1 MSPLTSARAGCS
13 SLPRDADR
21 SARIALI
28 TLTAINLLNYLD
40 RYLIAG
46 IVAPLKEHFGA
57 RDADIGLL
65 TSVFLLVYMCASP
78 VFGLLARTMSR
89 TMLLG
94 TGVIIWSIATIGS
107 GLVNTLTQLLIA
119 RALVGVG
126 EAAYATVGPALL
138 ADHYRPAKRAAMLSI
153 FYAAIPVGTALSYI
167 ASGLISGVWGWRAVF
182 LAGGI
187 PGMFLGVLCVWLRDP
202 PRGQFDDAPPT
213 ARSTDAR
220 ASAARLRESIAF
232 LWRSRDFLVATSG
245 YALFTFA
252 FGALA
257 VWMPYFLQSV
267 RGWSEGASTTLFGI
281 VIVSTGFAGTLGG
294 GFIAKRLGG
303 ESHTSMRICTICML
317 IAAPAAFVALVSTTD
332 WIIVAALIVSSTFSF
347 ATQGPVNA
355 VIINSVGSSLRAL
368 AIGASVLVIHLLG
381 DVPSPWIV
389 GTISQSTSA
398 SGGGLGL
405 GLTVVPA
412 AMLLAAVAWSFGW
425 RR

>member
-1 MSPLTSARAGCS
+1 MPAPTPQRSAELSA
-13 SLPRDADR
+13 AR

-40 RYLIAG
+40 RYLVAG

-57 RDADIGLL
+57 SDSDIGLL

-78 VFGLLARTMSR
+78 IFGLLARKASR
-89 TMLLG
+89 TLLLG
-94 TGVIIWSIATIGS
+94 AGVLLWSVATIGS
-107 GLVNTLTQLLIA
+107 GLVNTMMQLLIA
-119 RALVGVG
+119 RAVVGVG

-138 ADHYRPAKRAAMLSI
+138 ADHFKPEKRAAMLSI
-153 FYAAIPVGTALSYI
+153 FYAAIPIGTALSYI
-167 ASGLISGVWGWRAVF
+167 ASGLISGAWGWRAVF

-187 PGMFLGVLCVWLRDP
+187 PGILLGLLCLYLKDP
-202 PRGQFDDAPPT
+202 PRGQHDEVAQARAATKWT
-213 ARSTDAR
+213 ARHAQ
-220 ASAARLRESIAF
+220 LRESLAF
-232 LWRSRDFLVATSG
+232 LWRSREFLVATSG

-267 RGWSEGASTTLFGI
+267 RGWSESASTTLFGI

-303 ESHTSMRICTICML
+303 ESHTNMRICTMCMV